1 LALCGPK
8 FLRGIEEPCD
18 GSCCGLGKDG
28 KPDPV
33 LTEKLNR
40 RVDAWRRILGTDK
53 SSHLNA
59 PRDAGRVTSLPVDG
73 SCAGPLL
80 DVSQC
85 CYGDMRPA

>member
-1 LALCGPK
+1 MRLCGPK

-40 RVDAWRRILGTDK
+40 RANAWRRILGTDK
-53 SSHLNA
+53 SSHPNA
-59 PRDAGRVTSLPVDG
+59 PRCASCVTPRPIDW

-80 DVSQC
+80 VS
-85 CYGDMRPA
+85 